1 MRMKFLNRSLL
12 FFLGYDTCYESV
24 GSRCHAGSH
33 YLAHFVSLLWP
44 DYFRLNPRKSNLC
57 CFCRNVRLRKQPLR
71 RVAEY
76 SCRRT
81 ILSGTC
87 QTKCNQTS
95 QLNMV
100 AHFGPNQK
108 KKTIMIIYA
117 LFALSLGFFVT
128 QLSIDHAWL
137 VGNECKNKKNHT
149 HTKKKHTTSKEEV
162 TTIYL
167 AASRCLVLNTRLFQ
181 TFLGNIFVQYVS
193 ALCAN
198 RCRRNVVTDSAN
210 TAWKSPWKGNVKLW
224 DRNGEDIILVVT
236 HSYG

>member
-1 MRMKFLNRSLL
+1 MGGKVKRSKPKKSAFQFLL

-117 LFALSLGFFVT
+117 LFALSLGLFVT

-137 VGNECKNKKNHT
+137 VGNECKNKKKPHT
-149 HTKKKHTTSKEEV
+149 HKKKTHNIKGRSHDHLLGRVAMSGFEYTFISDV
-162 TTIYL
+162 
-167 AASRCLVLNTRLFQ
+167 SREYFCPICECVVREPVQTKCGHRFCKHCLE
-181 TFLGNIFVQYVS
+181 
-193 ALCAN
+193 
-198 RCRRNVVTDSAN
+198 
-210 TAWKSPWKGNVKLW
+210 KSMK
-224 DRNGEDIILVVT
+224 R
-236 HSYG
+236 